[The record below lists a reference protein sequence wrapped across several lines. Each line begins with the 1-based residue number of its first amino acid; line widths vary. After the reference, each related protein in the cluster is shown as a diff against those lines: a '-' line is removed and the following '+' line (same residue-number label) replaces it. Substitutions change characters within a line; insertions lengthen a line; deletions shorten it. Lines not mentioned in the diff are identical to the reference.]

1 MSSEPNVAFV
11 GFDNVTTTVSSTSS
25 NASFTIL
32 AIVIVPVV
40 LPAEIVSDPLARVK
54 SVPLPVAVPVIA

>member
-40 LPAEIVSDPLARVK
+40 LPAEIVSVPLARVK